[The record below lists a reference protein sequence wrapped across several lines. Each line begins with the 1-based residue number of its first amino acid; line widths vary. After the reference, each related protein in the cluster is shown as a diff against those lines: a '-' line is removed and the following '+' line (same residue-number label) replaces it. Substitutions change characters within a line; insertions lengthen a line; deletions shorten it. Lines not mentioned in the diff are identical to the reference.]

1 MAKAE
6 ATVRPQQAIN
16 LVLLNV
22 CLAQFLSALNQ
33 RSVLVALPTLTR
45 HFHTSL
51 TTIQW
56 VILAYELTSIGLV
69 LTLGRLGDLFGRRRM
84 YQSGFVLFI
93 CGSILCSLSQSVAQM
108 IAFRILQ
115 AVGGSL
121 LLANG
126 RAIVASAFPPEQ
138 RGRALG
144 LTSMAFHVG
153 FLTGPTLGG
162 FLIDTAGW
170 RSIFYLNVPVGLAG
184 AFFAWAHLK
193 ESRVQG
199 SREALDVRGA
209 VLLLLANTS
218 FLYALN
224 QLPHWGWRDPAVLAF
239 FIVSAVGLLL
249 FIQNEIRAEAPILSF
264 SLFRNRIFSSGI
276 LSLFF
281 ISSTQA
287 SIQFLM
293 PFYLQEIRGFSATK
307 MGWMIIANSAVIV
320 LVAPVAGWL
329 SDRLGS
335 RLLCTTGAALIV
347 IAQYIIASLTI
358 ESPVAHI
365 VIPLAVSGLGWGLFN
380 SPNQSAVLGSVRKD
394 QAGVASGMTI
404 TTARIGIAIG
414 FALASAIFAYGLA
427 SSGLSQN
434 EIESPAAWASS
445 PQTFM
450 QAFNRTIHIVNG
462 FTLLAVLFSA
472 LRGRKHQN

>member
-1 MAKAE
+1 MEKSA
-6 ATVRPQQAIN
+6 RPQKGTH

-45 HFHTSL
+45 HFQTSL

-93 CGSILCSLSQSVAQM
+93 AGSILCSFSQSITQM
-108 IAFRILQ
+108 VVFRVLQ

-126 RAIVASAFPPEQ
+126 RAIVAAAFPPEQ
-138 RGRALG
+138 RGKALG
-144 LTSMAFHVG
+144 ITSMAFHVG

-170 RSIFYLNVPVGLAG
+170 RSIFYLNVPVGLIG
-184 AFFAWAHLK
+184 AFFAWAHLTEPEK
-193 ESRVQG
+193 AG
-199 SREALDVRGA
+199 KREAVDFRGA
-209 VLLLLANTS
+209 ILLLFTNTS

-224 QLPHWGWRDPAVLAF
+224 QLPHRGVGHPAVAAFLA
-239 FIVSAVGLLL
+239 VSLVSLFL
-249 FIQNEIRAEAPILSF
+249 FIWNELRTEAPILSLT
-264 SLFRNRIFSSGI
+264 LFRNRIFTSGI

-293 PFYLQEIRGFSATK
+293 PFYLQDILGFTPTQ
-307 MGWMIIANSAVIV
+307 MGWMIIANSVVIV
-320 LVAPVAGWL
+320 MVAPVAGWL

-335 RLLCTTGAALIV
+335 RLLCTAGAALIV
-347 IAQYIIASLTI
+347 VAQFYIASLTLTASI
-358 ESPVAHI
+358 PQI
-365 VIPLAVSGLGWGLFN
+365 VLPLAVSGLGWALFN
-380 SPNQSAVLGSVRKD
+380 SPNQSAVLGSVGKE
-394 QAGVASGMTI
+394 QTGVASGMTI
-404 TTARIGIAIG
+404 TTARVGISVG
-414 FALASAIFAYGLA
+414 MALSTAIFAYGLA
-427 SSGLSQN
+427 SAGLTQA
-434 EIESPAAWASS
+434 EIESPSAWASS
-445 PQTFM
+445 PQIFMRTF
-450 QAFNRTIHIVNG
+450 NHTIHIVNG

-472 LRGRKHQN
+472 VRGRKKDRN